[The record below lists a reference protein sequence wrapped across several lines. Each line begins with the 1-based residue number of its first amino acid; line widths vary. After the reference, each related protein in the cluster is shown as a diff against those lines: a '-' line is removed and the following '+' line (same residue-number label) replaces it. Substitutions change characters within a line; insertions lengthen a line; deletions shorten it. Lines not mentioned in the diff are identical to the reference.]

1 MHLGP
6 PIRPPA
12 EPKPG
17 EVIYRLYFFNGGAHI
32 TTSHEFFASTDEEA
46 VQVAESWREGRRMEL
61 WQKHRRIRQWGFD
74 SGSFPDTS
82 G

>member
-17 EVIYRLYFFNGGAHI
+17 YVFYRLYFFDGAHI
-32 TTSHEFFASTDEEA
+32 TTSHEFFAANDDEA
-46 VQVAESWREGRRMEL
+46 AKRAESWREGRKMEL
-61 WQKHRRIRQWGFD
+61 WQRGTFVKRWD
-74 SGSFPDTS
+74 
-82 G
+82 